1 MRYNPASVFRSGNM
15 SDLDLPAAGQVE
27 GARLQKLWL
36 LMLTRNLW
44 LIAAAIGAVMF
55 VGSLIFDLALLK
67 NEATLAIVIS
77 NALVGM
83 LAATLVFTVLAV
95 GREQRRRLAERM
107 DAMNE
112 VNHHIRNALQSLAF
126 TSAGLK
132 GSKEGEAIG
141 EAVQRIQWALHE
153 VLPRVEPTY
162 EPLQGSARDVVGK
175 KFPSRDPGAP

>member
-1 MRYNPASVFRSGNM
+1 MRYNPAFVFRSGNM
-15 SDLDLPAAGQVE
+15 PDPDLPPAGEDEV
-27 GARLQKLWL
+27 ARLHKLWL

-44 LIAAAIGAVMF
+44 LIAAAIGVIMF
-55 VGSLIFDLALLK
+55 VGSLAFDLALLK

-77 NALVGM
+77 NGLAGL

-126 TSAGLK
+126 TAAALK
-132 GSKEGEAIG
+132 GTKNAEAIG

-153 VLPRVEPTY
+153 VLPKVEPTY
-162 EPLQGSARDVVGK
+162 EPLQGSARDAVGK
-175 KFPSRDPGAP
+175 KFPSHDPGAP

>member
-15 SDLDLPAAGQVE
+15 PDLDLSAAGQDE

-44 LIAAAIGAVMF
+44 LIAAAIGVVMF
-55 VGSLIFDLALLK
+55 VGSMAFDLALLK
-67 NEATLAIVIS
+67 REATLAIAIS
-77 NALVGM
+77 NALVGL
-83 LAATLVFTVLAV
+83 LAATLVFTLLAF
-95 GREQRRRLAERM
+95 GREQRRRLIERM

-126 TSAGLK
+126 TAAGLK
-132 GSKEGEAIG
+132 GTKNGEAIS

-153 VLPRVEPTY
+153 VLPKVEPTY
-162 EPLQGSARDVVGK
+162 EPLQGSARDAVGK
-175 KFPSRDPGAP
+175 KSPSGDPGAR